1 MVKQQQNSLA
11 MARLIILLYDNSKKF
26 ETTSNGVKITGG
38 LQDKDGQLG
47 SSGQVL
53 SSTGTQLNWIDAG
66 SGPQGAQGCSG
77 CSRFCRIYWSYRTHW
92 SSTGAQG
99 VHGATGST
107 GPAGSTGPQG
117 ADGGSVT
124 VSTSAPGS
132 ASSGDLWWNS
142 ENGKLYV
149 YYTDGDSTNQWV
161 VSNNQGPVGPT
172 GPQGATG
179 ATNPPSGTNIQLTDG
194 FYTNDQALN
203 SNKTL
208 SGSLNGGVFGPYEI
222 ASGKTLT
229 ISSGATFTVL

>member
-1 MVKQQQNSLA
+1 MCI
-11 MARLIILLYDNSKKF
+11 RD
-26 ETTSNGVKITGG
+26 
-38 LQDKDGQLG
+38 
-47 SSGQVL
+47 
-53 SSTGTQLNWIDAG
+53 
-66 SGPQGAQGCSG
+66 
-77 CSRFCRIYWSYRTHW
+77 R
-92 SSTGAQG
+92 
-99 VHGATGST
+99 
-107 GPAGSTGPQG
+107 
-117 ADGGSVT
+117 
-124 VSTSAPGS
+124 
-132 ASSGDLWWNS
+132 WNS

-222 ASGKTLT
+222 ASGVTLT